1 MGLVTPER
9 GLSEAQGRL
18 WGHALHARGTRGVE
32 PWLLQTRWSD
42 TSLGTFPEDHRNRKA
57 EGRRGSG
64 RECHVPRNILVS
76 LLSPRQKETL
86 IKAVLWLEM
95 NASRVDVDARH
106 PAVCTYR
113 NS

>member
-32 PWLLQTRWSD
+32 PWLLQTRRHPWGHFQR
-42 TSLGTFPEDHRNRKA
+42 TTGTAKQ
-57 EGRRGSG
+57 GRRGSG
-64 RECHVPRNILVS
+64 RECHMPRNILVS
-76 LLSPRQKETL
+76 LLSPKQKETL

-95 NASRVDVDARH
+95 NASRVF
-106 PAVCTYR
+106 
-113 NS
+113 